1 MAQKIWHSL
10 SEWLKK
16 TSLLSL
22 GLIIGVVYGSIVA
35 TITTFVVLQAQA
47 IAGQ

>member
-10 SEWLKK
+10 SSWLKK

-22 GLIIGVVYGSIVA
+22 GLMIGVVYGSIVA
-35 TITTFVVLQAQA
+35 TVTTFMLLQ
-47 IAGQ
+47 GV